1 MTRRDNQPK
10 YYDCARHKSLQS
22 SHPPRHKCLI
32 LFVARFS
39 PRLSLYSWR
48 RVLRSA
54 REGEGRVSPLCP
66 RTSDVDLFGDAESVI
81 HLDTEVPD
89 GALDLR
95 VPQQQLNG
103 T

>member
-39 PRLSLYSWR
+39 PRLSLYTIVR
-48 RVLRSA
+48 LLTTGIILALIAGVA
-54 REGEGRVSPLCP
+54 IKIK
-66 RTSDVDLFGDAESVI
+66 LFG
-81 HLDTEVPD
+81 
-89 GALDLR
+89 G
-95 VPQQQLNG
+95 Q
-103 T
+103 